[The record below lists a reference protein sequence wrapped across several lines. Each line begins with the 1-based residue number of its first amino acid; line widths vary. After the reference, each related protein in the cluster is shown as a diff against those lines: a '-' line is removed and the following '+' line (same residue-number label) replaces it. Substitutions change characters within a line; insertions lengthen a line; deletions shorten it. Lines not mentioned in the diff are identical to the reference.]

1 MSDLEKLLAEATPGP
16 WRTHTVDET
25 SIVGPDGSDVATTC
39 DSSNTERSDAYYVEY
54 ERMEADAR
62 LIALAPSLA
71 AALGEARKALSHI
84 DAIDPEEHVYGC
96 SNDALRGLVILM
108 GQTARAALSEIE
120 KLRGDSK

>member
-1 MSDLEKLLAEATPGP
+1 MKNLEKLLAEATPGP

-39 DSSNTERSDAYYVEY
+39 DSSNTERSDAYNVEY

-71 AALGEARKALSHI
+71 AALLVAER
-84 DAIDPEEHVYGC
+84 
-96 SNDALRGLVILM
+96 ALRKFRDHAVLADTEALIRAVSH
-108 GQTARAALSEIE
+108 ARAALSEIE
-120 KLRGDSK
+120 KLRGGGE